1 MKKYYLFILLLL
13 LAINISLSPKNN
25 IDELTSIES
34 VSCASSSGN
43 KVIINKLAT
52 NNIIQAISHYPLESP
67 SSNMPLL
74 EWEADLNAVY
84 YELELF
90 DKIPADLPTD
100 SLSDEHIYYTASV
113 FTNAKQLDLTKI
125 APTHLDGQTPLY
137 WRVRSMDFDGNP
149 TTSFSELEPLYALNI
164 PCELNAPIAHVI
176 YNQENGTSLLYPVY
190 SFIPNANAT
199 QFEIEVTDAVPEN
212 PNGIE
217 PSKHRVYSKIIRGGE
232 LYDDYPRI
240 GTYFWRVRGLDDD
253 GNPVGVYCDA
263 QMLKNNPKDNWKFA
277 IFGDSIS
284 HGGGHLSYGPA
295 DWEYSYAYY
304 LKFPAINLSKS
315 GDTSATLL
323 ARFEQDVL
331 PFHPKYLLIMGGTNS
346 LRAGVPADDV
356 INDLKTIQ
364 EKCYKNNITPI
375 LLTLAPINPANIKKV
390 FNEDTADV
398 WQDNMRLVNDY
409 IRTQPH
415 IDTAKALN
423 SPPILPTEFAMD
435 GLHGDIKAKEI
446 YAQEINDNISHF
458 ISK

>member
-1 MKKYYLFILLLL
+1 MKKYYLFTLLLL
-13 LAINISLSPKNN
+13 FTINISLSPK
-25 IDELTSIES
+25 DSLEDFTSVES
-34 VSCASSSGN
+34 ISCASSSSN
-43 KVIINKLAT
+43 KNNKIIYSTPLQAT
-52 NNIIQAISHYPLESP
+52 SHYPLEDP
-67 SSNMPLL
+67 SSNAPLL
-74 EWEADLNAVY
+74 EWEPDLNAVY
-84 YELELF
+84 YELEVF
-90 DKIPADLPTD
+90 DKIPSDLTD
-100 SLSDEHIYYTASV
+100 DKLSDDHIYYTASV

-125 APTHLDGQTPLY
+125 APSHLDGQKPLY

-149 TTSFSELEPLYALNI
+149 TTKFSELEPLYALNTASEINSPI
-164 PCELNAPIAHVI
+164 PHVI
-176 YNQENGTSLLYPVY
+176 YNQENGTTLLYPVY

-199 QFEIEVTDAVPEN
+199 QFEIEVTDTIPEN

-217 PSKHRVYSKIIRGGE
+217 PSKHRIYSKIIRGGE

-240 GTYFWRVRGLDDD
+240 GTYYWRVRGLDDD

-263 QMLKNNPKDNWKFA
+263 QIFRTDPNDNWEFA

-323 ARFEQDVL
+323 ARFDDDVL

-346 LRAGVPADDV
+346 LRAGVPAEDV
-356 INDLKTIQ
+356 INDLKAIQ
-364 EKCYKNNITPI
+364 KKCYENNIYPI
-375 LLTLAPINPANIKKV
+375 LLTLAPINPTNIKKV
-390 FNEDTADV
+390 FNEETADV
-398 WQDNMRLVNDY
+398 WQDNMRLVNNY
-409 IRTQPH
+409 ILTQPH

-423 SPPILPTEFAMD
+423 SPPILPTELAMD

-446 YAQEINDNISHF
+446 YAKEINDNISHF
-458 ISK
+458 VAK